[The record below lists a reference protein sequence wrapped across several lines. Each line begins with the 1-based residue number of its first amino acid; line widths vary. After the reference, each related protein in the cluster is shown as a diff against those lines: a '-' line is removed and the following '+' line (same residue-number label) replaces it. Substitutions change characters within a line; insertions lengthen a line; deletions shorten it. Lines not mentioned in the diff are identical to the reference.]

1 MPIKPGNRQWLP
13 IGSPA
18 CQREQAPA
26 QARSPIPAPAVLN
39 RSEALARAWQETPEV
54 RPEQVVRAKALLMDD
69 AYPNAEVVAR
79 IAGLMAQGR

>member
-13 IGSPA
+13 LGSPA

-26 QARSPIPAPAVLN
+26 QARQPEPDTVVLN
-39 RSEALARAWQETPEV
+39 RSEALARAWQETPDV

-69 AYPNAEVVAR
+69 SYPNAEVVAR
-79 IAGLMAQGR
+79 IAGLMARRK